1 MVITMQWPRTGP
13 AAERESGMST
23 VEVVLLAPV
32 VIFVLLL
39 LAGLALMVNAKGVV
53 GSAAADAARMGSLQ
67 RDPASAANA
76 AIATADADLHGSVFC
91 QDGAGGAPDMSNPAP
106 TGFAPGSVFV
116 VTVNCTV
123 NYFGVNMTV
132 TSVGVSPVDLYRQAV
147 GP

>member
-1 MVITMQWPRTGP
+1 MQWPRTGP
-13 AAERESGMST
+13 AADRESGMST

-32 VIFVLLL
+32 VVFVLLL

-67 RDPASAANA
+67 RDPNDAKKQAN
-76 AIATADADLHGSVFC
+76 ATADADLNGSVFC
-91 QDGAGGAPDMSNPAP
+91 ENEPGGVPDLNHPAP
-106 TGFAPGSVFV
+106 TGFAAGGIFV

-132 TSVGVSPVDLYRQAV
+132 TSVGVSPVDRYRET